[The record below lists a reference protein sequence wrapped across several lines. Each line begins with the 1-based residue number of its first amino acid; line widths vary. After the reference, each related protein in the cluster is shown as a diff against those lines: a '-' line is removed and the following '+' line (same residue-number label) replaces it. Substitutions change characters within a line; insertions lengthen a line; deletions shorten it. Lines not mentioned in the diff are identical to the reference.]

1 MSVELCKT
9 LASTMSDSDLA
20 RGWRI
25 LYEEHK
31 KREEGIAIKNKYAL
45 ISGMRV
51 EWLGRG
57 GIVMTGTI
65 DRVKRKKALVWAD
78 LNGRPDKSQRWDI
91 PLGMLTKI
99 S

>member
-9 LASTMSDSDLA
+9 LAATMSDSDLA

-25 LYEEHK
+25 LYEEHQ
-31 KREEGIAIKNKYAL
+31 RRAEGIASRNKVTL
-45 ISGMRV
+45 FSGCRV
-51 EWLGRG
+51 EWMHQSGP
-57 GIVMTGTI
+57 MTGTI
-65 DRVKRKKALVWAD
+65 DRVKRKKALVWQD
-78 LNGRPDKSQRWDI
+78 LNGKPDKSTRWDI

>member
-9 LASTMSDSDLA
+9 LAMTMSDSELA

-25 LYEEHK
+25 LNEEHQ
-31 KREEGIAIKNKYAL
+31 KRGERIAVENKGTL
-45 ISGMRV
+45 RSGDRV
-51 EWLGRG
+51 EWLNRDKVVTGR
-57 GIVMTGTI
+57 I
-65 DRVKRKKALVWAD
+65 DRVKRKKALVWED
-78 LNGRPDKSQRWDI
+78 LNGKPSQSSRWDI

>member
-9 LASTMSDSDLA
+9 LATTMSDSELA

-25 LYEEHK
+25 LYEEHQ
-31 KREEGIAIKNKYAL
+31 RRGERIAVQNKSTL
-45 ISGMRV
+45 RVGDHV
-51 EWLGRG
+51 EWLNQGK
-57 GIVMTGTI
+57 VMTGRI
-65 DRVKRKKALVWAD
+65 DRVKRKKALVWED
-78 LNGRPDKSQRWDI
+78 LNGKPDKSTRWDI

>member
-9 LASTMSDSDLA
+9 LAMTMSDTELA
-20 RGWRI
+20 HGWRV
-25 LYEEHK
+25 LYEEHE
-31 KREEGIAIKNKYAL
+31 RRAERIAIKNKGIL
-45 ISGMRV
+45 HNGDRV
-51 EWLGRG
+51 EWAARG
-57 GIVMTGTI
+57 NILTGTI

-78 LNGRPDKSQRWDI
+78 LNGKPSKKERWDI

>member
-9 LASTMSDSDLA
+9 LAMTMSDSELA

-25 LYEEHK
+25 LYEEHQRRGEK
-31 KREEGIAIKNKYAL
+31 IATENKYTL
-45 ISGMRV
+45 RSGDRV
-51 EWLGRG
+51 EWLNRSK
-57 GIVMTGTI
+57 VMTGRV
-65 DRVKRKKALVWAD
+65 DRVKRKKALVWED
-78 LNGRPDKSQRWDI
+78 LNGKPNQSQRWDI

>member
-9 LASTMSDSDLA
+9 IAKTMSDSELA
-20 RGWRI
+20 RGWRV
-25 LYEEHK
+25 LYDEHQ
-31 KREEGIAIKNKYAL
+31 KRAEGIAIKNKSTLYT
-45 ISGMRV
+45 GDRV
-51 EWLGRG
+51 EWEARG
-57 GIVMTGTI
+57 NVITGTI

-78 LNGRPDKSQRWDI
+78 LNGKPSKTERWDI

>member
-9 LASTMSDSDLA
+9 LAATMSDTDLA

-25 LYEEHK
+25 LYEEHQ
-31 KREEGIAIKNKYAL
+31 KRGEMIAVKNKSCLRA
-45 ISGMRV
+45 GDQV
-51 EWLGRG
+51 EWMNRSK
-57 GIVMTGTI
+57 VMTGKV
-65 DRVKRKKALVWAD
+65 DRVKRKKALVFEDINGKPD
-78 LNGRPDKSQRWDI
+78 LSQRWDI